1 MAGPH
6 RVKHAVPAI
15 PPLPGLGEDVKDGI
29 AFGAGGYDPAAAV
42 LQLQGEVHGLCLPA
56 RHLHRVDVGA
66 ALQGA
71 DVQQHLGALP
81 DAGDGLIQVPF
92 VFDAGVGNGAPP
104 VTEGAGEAEEVAH
117 HVIGKPEVLQ
127 AGEAVGN
134 EDAVLRLLADD
145 PVHLHGKGLK
155 AHHGVQGVFDH
166 VGPPAGQSLRVHHLR
181 MVGKAE
187 VDDPLAGSGH
197 AGHQLSGRKDIVP
210 HVLNLPGHRV
220 PPAQKIQGLIQAVNA
235 CTDSFLLVHSSTS
248 RKCFV
253 PFLTKSV

>member
-1 MAGPH
+1 M
-6 RVKHAVPAI
+6 
-15 PPLPGLGEDVKDGI
+15 
-29 AFGAGGYDPAAAV
+29 

-56 RHLHRVDVGA
+56 RHLHRVNIGVT
-66 ALQGA
+66 LQGA
-71 DVQQHLGALP
+71 DVQQHLGTLP
-81 DAGDGLIQVPF
+81 DAGDGLVQVPF

-104 VTEGAGEAEEVAH
+104 VAESAGEAEEVAH
-117 HVIGKPEVLQ
+117 HMIGKPEVLQ

-166 VGPPAGQSLRVHHLR
+166 VGTPAGQGLRVHHLC

-197 AGHQLSGRKDIVP
+197 AGHQLGDRKDIVP
-210 HVLNLPGHRV
+210 HVLDLPGHRV
-220 PPAQKIQGLIQAVNA
+220 PPAQEIQGLIQAVNA
-235 CTDSFLLVHSSTS
+235 CAYPQITVHFSTS
-248 RKCFV
+248 HKCFV